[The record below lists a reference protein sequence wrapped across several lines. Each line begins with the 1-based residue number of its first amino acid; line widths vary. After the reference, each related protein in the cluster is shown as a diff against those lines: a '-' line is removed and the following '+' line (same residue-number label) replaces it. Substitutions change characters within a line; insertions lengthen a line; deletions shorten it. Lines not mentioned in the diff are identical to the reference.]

1 MSRRT
6 CRHGREGRP
15 HSSRR
20 AHSGSKERSNAGK
33 SQEATQAAAK
43 KGATPASHRRPTRG
57 HVAAARRC
65 GSAHHVADRQC
76 GEVLIGLRVEVRL
89 QSENPEV
96 IRANQTNGSPCLPH
110 GLCGGADR
118 PHSVGPTGLAR
129 LDLSLHQPTGCR
141 FPGRLHRHQPRR
153 LVLKETAGSPRVG
166 LDW

>member
-1 MSRRT
+1 MQAWKGGQATQQQEGTQRQQRKEQRRQVT
-6 CRHGREGRP
+6 GGHTG
-15 HSSRR
+15 S
-20 AHSGSKERSNAGK
+20 SKERSNAGK
-33 SQEATQAAAK
+33 SQEAHT
-43 KGATPASHRRPTRG
+43 RTRG
-57 HVAAARRC
+57 CCAAVRQC